1 MVPISR
7 KDGIDFHDNFKRLC
21 FGKCPYGIPHACSP
35 QLSTMKALKAVCW
48 RMSPWNPSFLRP
60 SALNNEGLKG
70 CVLTNVPK
78 ESFIFCGLQLSPM
91 KVLKA
96 VFFAKSPYGI
106 PNFYGLEFSTMKV
119 LRAVFLANVPMESF
133 IFIYVVLKAVF

>member
-1 MVPISR
+1 M
-7 KDGIDFHDNFKRLC
+7 
-21 FGKCPYGIPHACSP
+21 
-35 QLSTMKALKAVCW
+35 
-48 RMSPWNPSFLRP
+48 
-60 SALNNEGLKG
+60 
-70 CVLTNVPK
+70 LTNVPK

-96 VFFAKSPYGI
+96 VFLQKVLNGI

-133 IFIYVVLKAVF
+133 IFLHVVLKAVF